1 MVDRDKLA
9 KILGLLGSDKTGEIV
24 SAAEA
29 ADALIR
35 NANTSWAEVLNQ
47 NAVADDANAVRTDDE
62 ARTLLAEYEV
72 LALRAESERLRE
84 TIMQL
89 TVEND
94 TLREQAAR
102 RLAHRIL
109 DGVKQSG
116 RALLALAIAFDGIAF
131 PRRQLFARHRN
142 SEYRTK
148 RVVVQGLVTAGIAL
162 AMGILALVSLQDTAM
177 LGRPSVRSGTMASSR
192 QEAPEVAARS
202 GGLPA
207 EVERRGSVSGQ
218 QSSAAMVT
226 PDAIPQPPAPEAAV
240 ASIEDLA
247 TQPATLPLA
256 RAAEALPAVTSSAPV
271 EEQTAPPATSLTTSP
286 PPTQSPPNQRLSAAE
301 MAALVTRGDAFLSA
315 GDIVS
320 ARLFYERAADAGDG
334 GAALRLGVTFDPAF
348 RSWTGVR
355 STLDDPAQAS
365 SWYRRAADLGN
376 PAAQEH
382 LQGLE
387 QHHVPTPGSPPH

>member
-109 DGVKQSG
+109 DGVKQS
-116 RALLALAIAFDGIAF
+116 L
-131 PRRQLFARHRN
+131 
-142 SEYRTK
+142 
-148 RVVVQGLVTAGIAL
+148 
-162 AMGILALVSLQDTAM
+162 SL
-177 LGRPSVRSGTMASSR
+177 
-192 QEAPEVAARS
+192 
-202 GGLPA
+202 
-207 EVERRGSVSGQ
+207 
-218 QSSAAMVT
+218 
-226 PDAIPQPPAPEAAV
+226 IH
-240 ASIEDLA
+240 I
-247 TQPATLPLA
+247 
-256 RAAEALPAVTSSAPV
+256 
-271 EEQTAPPATSLTTSP
+271 
-286 PPTQSPPNQRLSAAE
+286 
-301 MAALVTRGDAFLSA
+301 
-315 GDIVS
+315 
-320 ARLFYERAADAGDG
+320 
-334 GAALRLGVTFDPAF
+334 
-348 RSWTGVR
+348 
-355 STLDDPAQAS
+355 
-365 SWYRRAADLGN
+365 
-376 PAAQEH
+376 
-382 LQGLE
+382 
-387 QHHVPTPGSPPH
+387 